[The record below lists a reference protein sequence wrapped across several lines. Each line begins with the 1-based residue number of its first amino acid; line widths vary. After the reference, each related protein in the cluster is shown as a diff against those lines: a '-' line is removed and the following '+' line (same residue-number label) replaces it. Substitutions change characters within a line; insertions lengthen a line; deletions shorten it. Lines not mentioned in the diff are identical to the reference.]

1 MIGADFGPY
10 RILEK
15 LGEGGMGE
23 VFRAEDTRLGRSVAI
38 KFIPPGLADESA
50 IRRFQQEA
58 KMASALNHPHILT
71 VHEGGE
77 VDGRQYLVTEYVDG
91 GTLAEWAKTE
101 KRGWR
106 QIVDLMTGVADGLAA
121 AHAAGILHRDI
132 KPANILVAKNGYAK
146 LADFGLAKLDERSAP
161 PTDATRLATQHTR
174 AGFVVGTI
182 AYMSPEQ
189 AAGRPIDARSDIF
202 SFGMMLYELLAGRRP
217 FAASNEL
224 ELIQTII
231 HSSPPPLPQTTPFGL
246 RMLVEK
252 ALEKDPAERYQSMRE
267 MVVDLRRLS
276 RVKAGDSGER
286 PATEGV
292 ATAPRR
298 RVWPWVPAGAAV
310 AVALALAFA
319 AGRSLN
325 VRRAAIAPN
334 AVQLQRITDSVG
346 IEEEPAVS
354 PDGKTVAFIAL
365 ANGRRQVWVR
375 LLAGGAPLQVTRDDA
390 DHEHPRWAP
399 DSNSLIYFSNA
410 MKEGDPGT
418 LWEVS
423 ALGGT
428 PRLIGSSR
436 GEGDISHDGRR
447 IATFQTQ
454 DNRVVLA
461 IYERDSRELQ
471 GVRELPALAE
481 YTSPRWSPD
490 DRWVAFVGAIEIAFN
505 RAVYVMDVGAGE
517 PKTVATAQRIQ
528 GLAWLPDNSGLVY
541 ASSAGSTMAYP
552 PIFNLRTVSRD
563 GGPER
568 QLTFGDVSYV
578 EPDIASAGKL
588 FASRVRMQSD
598 IWKIPVSGTP
608 ADNVKNATRITR
620 QTGQVQT
627 PSASPDGREVVY
639 LSDSGGH
646 VNVWV
651 AGVDGSAARQIT
663 FERDPSVAIGIP
675 IWSPAGDRI
684 VIIQARSGINSEWL
698 MRPDGSGLRELVPR
712 GAAAAWSGDGRWLY
726 YTTPANRE
734 AASCIEKIPVDG
746 GSAVRVRCDAAN
758 MAVASDGSAIYYSP
772 QLSAPGEIH
781 KAQPEDGP
789 SQPFAYVARSRI
801 PFVPHG
807 YVLSPDN
814 RWLTMPLKDAG
825 TTNIW
830 AFPTDGSPARPLT
843 DFRER
848 PILIARQVSWS
859 PDGRFVYAAVVET
872 DADIVL
878 LDGMLQ

>member
-38 KFIPPGLADESA
+38 KFISSDLAGDSA
-50 IRRFQQEA
+50 IRRFQHEA

-71 VHEGGE
+71 VHEAGE
-77 VDGRQYLVTEYVDG
+77 ADGRQYLVTEYVDG
-91 GTLAEWAKTE
+91 GTLAEWAKAE

-106 QIVDLMTGVADGLAA
+106 QIVDLLTGVADGLAA

-174 AGFVVGTI
+174 PGFVIGTI

-189 AAGRPIDARSDIF
+189 AAGRPIDARSDTF
-202 SFGMMLYELLAGRRP
+202 SFGVMLYELLTGRRP
-217 FAASNEL
+217 FAAPTDL
-224 ELIQTII
+224 ELIQAII
-231 HSSPPPLPQTTPFGL
+231 HASPPPLPQNLPFGL
-246 RMLVEK
+246 RLLVEK
-252 ALEKDPAERYQSMRE
+252 ALEKDPTERYQAMRE

-276 RVKAGDSGER
+276 RLKAGDSGER
-286 PATEGV
+286 PATEVVG
-292 ATAPRR
+292 APRR
-298 RVWPWVPAGAAV
+298 RVWPWVAGGA

-319 AGRSLN
+319 AGRSLM
-325 VRRAAIAPN
+325 VRPAASVPN
-334 AVQLQRITDSVG
+334 AVQLQRITDAVG
-346 IEEEPAVS
+346 MEEQPAVS
-354 PDGKTVAFIAL
+354 PDGKTVAFVAL
-365 ANGRRQVWVR
+365 ANGRKQVWVR

-390 DHEHPRWAP
+390 DHERPRWAP

-410 MKEGDPGT
+410 TKDGDPGT

-454 DNRVVLA
+454 DNGVVLA
-461 IYERDSRELQ
+461 IYDREKQQLERVMR
-471 GVRELPALAE
+471 LPVLAE
-481 YTSPRWSPD
+481 FGTPRWSPD
-490 DRWVAFVGAIEIAFN
+490 DRRIAFVGAIEIAFS
-505 RAVYVMDVGAGE
+505 RAVYVVDIEAGE
-517 PKTVATAQRIQ
+517 PKTVASAQNIQ
-528 GLAWLPDNSGLVY
+528 GLAWTPDGSRLVY

-578 EPDIASAGKL
+578 EPDIASVGKL
-588 FASRVRMQSD
+588 FVSRVRMQSD
-598 IWKIPVSGTP
+598 IWKIPVSGSP
-608 ADNVKNATRITR
+608 ADNVLNATRITR

-627 PSASPDGREVVY
+627 PSASPDGKEVVY

-651 AGVDGSAARQIT
+651 AKVDGTNARQIT
-663 FERDPSVAIGIP
+663 FERDPTETIGIP
-675 IWSPAGDRI
+675 LWSPAGDRI
-684 VIIQARSGINSEWL
+684 VIIRSKAGATSEWL
-698 MRPDGSGLRELVPR
+698 IKPDGSSLRELVPR
-712 GAAAAWSGDGRWLY
+712 ARGAAWSGDGRWLY
-726 YTTPANRE
+726 YFTLTTE
-734 AASCIEKIPVDG
+734 AQTSTCIEKVPADG
-746 GSAVRVRCDAAN
+746 GSPVRVRCDAAN

-772 QLSAPGEIH
+772 QVSTQGEIL

-830 AFPTDGSPARPLT
+830 VFPTDGSPARPLT
-843 DFRER
+843 DFGER

-859 PDGRFVYAAVVET
+859 PDGKFIYAAVMET

-878 LDGMLQ
+878 LDGMAQ

>member
-10 RILEK
+10 RILER

-38 KFIPPGLADESA
+38 KFISPDLADESA
-50 IRRFQQEA
+50 IRRFQHEA

-71 VHEGGE
+71 VHEAGE
-77 VDGRQYLVTEYVDG
+77 ADGRQYLVTEYVDG
-91 GTLAEWAKTE
+91 GTLAEWAKAE
-101 KRGWR
+101 KHGWR

-132 KPANILVAKNGYAK
+132 KPANILVARNGYAK

-174 AGFVVGTI
+174 PGFVVGTI

-202 SFGMMLYELLAGRRP
+202 SFGVMLYELLAGRRP
-217 FAASNEL
+217 FAAPTDL

-231 HSSPPPLPQTTPFGL
+231 HSSPPPLPQSTPFGL

-252 ALEKDPAERYQSMRE
+252 ALEKEPVERYQSMRE

-276 RVKAGDSGER
+276 RGKADDSGV
-286 PATEGV
+286 V
-292 ATAPRR
+292 AAAALAEVPRR
-298 RVWPWVPAGAAV
+298 RLWPWVAAALLALGIGAAV
-310 AVALALAFA
+310 TRWL
-319 AGRSLN
+319 SI
-325 VRRAAIAPN
+325 RRAVPAQTN
-334 AVQLQRITDSVG
+334 VQLQRITDSVG
-346 IEEEPAVS
+346 MEEQPAVS
-354 PDGKTVAFIAL
+354 PDGKTVAYIAL
-365 ANGRRQVWVR
+365 ANRRRQVWVR
-375 LLAGGAPLQVTRDDA
+375 LLAGGAPLQLTRDDT

-454 DNRVVLA
+454 DNGVVLA
-461 IYERDSRELQ
+461 IYDREKQQLERVMR
-471 GVRELPALAE
+471 LPALAE
-481 YTSPRWSPD
+481 FGSPRWSPD
-490 DRWVAFVGAIEIAFN
+490 DRRIAFVGAIEIAFN
-505 RAVYVMDVGAGE
+505 RAVYVVNLEAGD
-517 PKTVATAQRIQ
+517 PKIVSSAQNIQ
-528 GLAWLPDNSGLVY
+528 GLAWLPDGSSLVY

-598 IWKIPVSGTP
+598 IWKIPVSGMP
-608 ADNVKNATRITR
+608 ADNVKDATRVTR

-627 PSASPDGREVVY
+627 PSASPDGKEVVY

-651 AGVDGSAARQIT
+651 AKTDGTNARQIT
-663 FERDPSVAIGIP
+663 FERDPAVAIGIP

-684 VIIQARSGINSEWL
+684 VIIQSRAGTTSEWL
-698 MRPDGSGLRELVPR
+698 IRPDGSSLRELAPR
-712 GAAAAWSGDGRWLY
+712 ARGAAWSGDGRWLY
-726 YTTPANRE
+726 YFTSTAD
-734 AASCIEKIPVDG
+734 AQSATCIEKIPADG
-746 GSAVRVRCDAAN
+746 GSPVRVRCDAAN

-772 QLSAPGEIH
+772 VESTQGAILR
-781 KAQPEDGP
+781 AQPEDGP
-789 SQPFAYVARSRI
+789 AQPFAHVARSRI
-801 PFVPHG
+801 PFVPQG

-843 DFRER
+843 DFGER
-848 PILIARQVSWS
+848 PILIARQVSWA
-859 PDGRFVYAAVVET
+859 PDGKFVYAAVMET